1 VYDFDAG
8 HFVINAGDMVIVDT
22 EQGLALGQVVRGP
35 RSLPEEAEPPEGQA
49 TDQAPAEGEGAEAV
63 PEAVVAAGE
72 PAGEEAEPEAPRA
85 EPAPVRARPELPHAA
100 PPLKSIYRMATADDL
115 AQAQSN
121 ARLEAEAYAHCQE
134 RIAARKLDMNLVKVE
149 SLFDRSKVIFYFTAE
164 GRLDFRE
171 LVKDLVARF
180 RTRVELRQIG
190 VRHEAKLLGGIGSC
204 GRELCCA
211 TFLKDFA
218 PVSVKMAKEQ
228 NLSLNPTKISGLCGR
243 LMCCLTYEYET
254 YQALKKDLPKLGKK
268 VVLGPDLEAKVIR
281 QNVLERKVT
290 LILPDGR
297 EATVTPEEIP
307 ALAEEL
313 RNPPP
318 PPPRSGRDRPPAHP
332 PAHQQA
338 PPNQTQQPPAQPAQN
353 QQTPSEQTPD
363 GSGRGGSRGR
373 GRRRRSQKGPSER

>member
-1 VYDFDAG
+1 MSNVVGVRFQRGCRVYDFEAG
-8 HFVINAGDMVIVDT
+8 HFVLSVGDMVIVDT
-22 EQGLALGQVVRGP
+22 EQGLALGQVARGP
-35 RSLPEEAEPPEGQA
+35 RPLEAPEPPAPE
-49 TDQAPAEGEGAEAV
+49 DQAPEVAPEDEAL
-63 PEAVVAAGE
+63 VVAGE
-72 PAGEEAEPEAPRA
+72 PAGEADPEPRRQAPSQAEFGETGGAARCEPLPRA
-85 EPAPVRARPELPHAA
+85 
-100 PPLKSIYRMATADDL
+100 PLKSIYRLATPEDL
-115 AQAQSN
+115 AQSQSN
-121 ARLEAEAYAHCQE
+121 SRLESEAYAFCQE

-164 GRLDFRE
+164 GRLDFRD

-254 YQALKKDLPKLGKK
+254 YQYLKKDLPKLGKK

-281 QNVLERKVT
+281 QNVLERQVT

-307 ALAEEL
+307 RLAEEW
-313 RNPPP
+313 RNPPQNARP
-318 PPPRSGRDRPPAHP
+318 GRDR
-332 PAHQQA
+332 
-338 PPNQTQQPPAQPAQN
+338 QPPPQPA
-353 QQTPSEQTPD
+353 PAAEQGPEGPTK
-363 GSGRGGSRGR
+363 GGGRGR
-373 GRRRRSQKGPSER
+373 GRRRRPQKGSS